1 MTGLWQGCVA
11 KGRWRAPENG
21 ACSSGPKSSTTEEG
35 YRVCLRSTFLSVSK
49 KSGLFFF
56 RKRGKKGTLLKKVLI
71 RRAFEEA
78 FLKNRETFLRRVG
91 RCSVRVNEDHRGVQ
105 RISQSD
111 TEKRTARR
119 GNRRCFFASLE
130 RPSVVHRLEPIRGRL
145 PSAGLP
151 VWIYQRSQGATK
163 GTKEEAD

>member
-1 MTGLWQGCVA
+1 MTGLWQGYVA

-91 RCSVRVNEDHRGVQ
+91 RQ
-105 RISQSD
+105 RISQSN

-130 RPSVVHRLEPIRGRL
+130 SPSVVHRLKPIRGRL
-145 PSAGLP
+145 QPAGLHNGSLE
-151 VWIYQRSQGATK
+151 VWRLGSL
-163 GTKEEAD
+163 D

>member
-1 MTGLWQGCVA
+1 MTGLWQGYVA

-49 KSGLFFF
+49 KSGLFF

-105 RISQSD
+105 RISQSN
-111 TEKRTARR
+111 TEKTARMECAGPKGQPFHDHGTPLR
-119 GNRRCFFASLE
+119 ATDKAPGKAKPSSL
-130 RPSVVHRLEPIRGRL
+130 
-145 PSAGLP
+145 
-151 VWIYQRSQGATK
+151 
-163 GTKEEAD
+163 

>member
-49 KSGLFFF
+49 KSGLFFK
-56 RKRGKKGTLLKKVLI
+56 KRGKKGTLLKKVLI

-91 RCSVRVNEDHRGVQ
+91 SSSVREDGDHRGAQ
-105 RISQSD
+105 RISQSN

-130 RPSVVHRLEPIRGRL
+130 SPSVVHRLKPIRGRL
-145 PSAGLP
+145 PPAGLHNGSLE
-151 VWIYQRSQGATK
+151 VWRLGSL
-163 GTKEEAD
+163 D